1 MNSIWKIVFIYM
13 LYQILTK
20 PAVSGRFGHCFF
32 DIVIKMCDAV
42 IIMFCV
48 KNILFRNKTK
58 CVVAYLTDLLSV
70 FNLFILWKKW
80 QNCWNCL
87 EEITKPSI
95 VCGINK
101 TLFKIWF
108 KNWFWGFLNPC
119 EKDSKHHWWKRANF
133 KMTGKTKKCPSHLK
147 W

>member
-1 MNSIWKIVFIYM
+1 M
-13 LYQILTK
+13 LYQILTR

-70 FNLFILWKKW
+70 FNLFIL
-80 QNCWNCL
+80 
-87 EEITKPSI
+87 
-95 VCGINK
+95 
-101 TLFKIWF
+101 
-108 KNWFWGFLNPC
+108 
-119 EKDSKHHWWKRANF
+119 
-133 KMTGKTKKCPSHLK
+133 
-147 W
+147 